1 MKKLLIALLFVAAP
15 LTLSAAADRHAGYYY
30 PEPQTIETYISRAQ
44 KIDGVQR
51 RQRIGF
57 VVGFTQAILSLP
69 YAPPY
74 AIFVK
79 GDDAEKLLIIGYQDG
94 RLDTI
99 YRVRAL
105 LAQLTSTART
115 MPIFQKFEVEDI
127 FTYLDLLKMM
137 GFAQITVSDGDA
149 FAHQIIIQ

>member
-1 MKKLLIALLFVAAP
+1 VKKLLIALLFVAAP
-15 LTLSAAADRHAGYYY
+15 LTVSAAADRHAGYYY

>member
-1 MKKLLIALLFVAAP
+1 MKKFILVLLLAIAP
-15 LTLSAAADRHAGYYY
+15 LTAGNAADRHAGYYY
-30 PEPQTIETYISRAQ
+30 PEPDRIETYISRAQ
-44 KIDGVQR
+44 TIEGVNR

-57 VVGFTQAILSLP
+57 VVGFTQAILSRP
-69 YAPPY
+69 YPPPY

-79 GDDAEKLLIIGYQDG
+79 GDDAEKLLIVGYQDG
-94 RLDTI
+94 HLNTI

-115 MPIFQKFEVEDI
+115 MPVFQKFEVDDI

-149 FAHQIIIQ
+149 FAHQILIQ